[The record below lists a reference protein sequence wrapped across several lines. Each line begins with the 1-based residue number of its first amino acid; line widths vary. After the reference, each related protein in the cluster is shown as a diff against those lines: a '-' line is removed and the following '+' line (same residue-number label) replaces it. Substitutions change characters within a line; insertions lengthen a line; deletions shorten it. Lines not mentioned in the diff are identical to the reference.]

1 LSLYKQFDYRD
12 NEQRTPLHVAVL
24 LNRKTFIRILLES
37 GADITAKSI
46 IENNVFHYVSLS
58 SCSPDD
64 KDQMFDLLMTYISTR
79 TYLLIEKNLEGLSP
93 FSMAIGYG
101 TSHIINTIFSRIN
114 FNSIRRE
121 LPICIDMLAK
131 HSHTIPQTLLEHYNP
146 VNSASLLHIICHY
159 NNPNLLRHILEYIEK
174 RVQNL
179 SDIINQSDEHGYTP
193 LLTAV
198 YYGHQSMMEIL
209 LEHQARYLHVQ
220 TYEKKNILHLIAQRQ
235 YIHVLEKLNEKLV
248 PHDFIH
254 LMSSPSSSGLPL
266 HEICQTNNVQLCRL
280 MFQMYQGKK
289 TYLFEHQNAYGR
301 TIYHQA
307 CEYGRLEM
315 IQYLTSYELI
325 HDKQYKIQLL
335 TIGDDEK
342 RTCLHLAAAQG
353 HADVVAYL
361 LHSHLVQIN
370 ALTNKNETAFH
381 FACQN
386 GHRAV
391 VTELLAYE
399 CDTLIRTAQL
409 YNGLELSI
417 LNHNEDVTRLLT
429 LEYRDW
435 RPMFQNA
442 QRIYDS
448 TTDAFDTPLRKL
460 IRYMP
465 DLATEVIDEQFTRI
479 SGAETM
485 NVDKQIYD
493 YEFFEDQLTVKQWY
507 SKGFYFQI
515 Q

>member
-1 LSLYKQFDYRD
+1 MK
-12 NEQRTPLHVAVL
+12 NEL
-24 LNRKTFIRILLES
+24 
-37 GADITAKSI
+37 
-46 IENNVFHYVSLS
+46 
-58 SCSPDD
+58 
-64 KDQMFDLLMTYISTR
+64 
-79 TYLLIEKNLEGLSP
+79 
-93 FSMAIGYG
+93 
-101 TSHIINTIFSRIN
+101 
-114 FNSIRRE
+114 
-121 LPICIDMLAK
+121 
-131 HSHTIPQTLLEHYNP
+131 
-146 VNSASLLHIICHY
+146 
-159 NNPNLLRHILEYIEK
+159 
-174 RVQNL
+174 
-179 SDIINQSDEHGYTP
+179 
-193 LLTAV
+193 
-198 YYGHQSMMEIL
+198 
-209 LEHQARYLHVQ
+209 
-220 TYEKKNILHLIAQRQ
+220 
-235 YIHVLEKLNEKLV
+235 
-248 PHDFIH
+248 
-254 LMSSPSSSGLPL
+254 
-266 HEICQTNNVQLCRL
+266 
-280 MFQMYQGKK
+280 
-289 TYLFEHQNAYGR
+289 
-301 TIYHQA
+301 
-307 CEYGRLEM
+307 
-315 IQYLTSYELI
+315 
-325 HDKQYKIQLL
+325 
-335 TIGDDEK
+335 
-342 RTCLHLAAAQG
+342 QG